1 MTATLEPY
9 EVLTLIST
17 VAQPVERSDFTGV
30 EISSDAEVAV
40 FGGHVCTYIPHGVA
54 SCDHLETINLPVE
67 TWRNEYLGVHTVWR
81 GDQASEVNYY
91 RVQASA
97 DDTTLTFDPPLSAI
111 ATHGPVE
118 SSLPDCR
125 HMGRVPVLHRGEW
138 CEFGTRTDFHLTGD
152 KPIAMT
158 QFISSSATTGSSAL
172 QPPPGASA
180 DPSMSIVPPAAQYRT
195 EYQFLMPDTY
205 EKQYVVFIHRGGSLL
220 EVDGVS
226 VSAAEMGNAS
236 RTPYLVEEERRI
248 GDSDWYRTVVRLGP
262 GGHFVTDLLQEP
274 FGINVHAYN
283 EFVSYAYPGGMNLT
297 KQQQ

>member
-1 MTATLEPY
+1 
-9 EVLTLIST
+9 
-17 VAQPVERSDFTGV
+17 VEASDFTGV
-30 EISSDAEVAV
+30 EITADSEVAV
-40 FGGHVCTYIPHGVA
+40 FGGHVCTYIPHGVM

-81 GDQASEVNYY
+81 GNAQSEVNYY
-91 RVQASA
+91 RVQASE
-97 DDTTLTFDPPLSAI
+97 DDTTLTFDPPLRDI
-111 ATHGPVE
+111 ATFGPVE

-125 HMGRVPVLHRGEW
+125 HMGRTPVLHRGEW

-152 KPIAMT
+152 HPIALT
-158 QFISSSATTGSSAL
+158 QFISGAATTGGSDLS
-172 QPPPGASA
+172 PPPGASA
-180 DPSMSIVPPAAQYRT
+180 DPSMSIVPPAEQYRT

-205 EKQYVVFIHRGGSLL
+205 EKQYVVFVHPGGSLL

-226 VSAAEMGNAS
+226 VSAAEMGNAA
-236 RTPYLVEEERRI
+236 RTPYLVEQERQI
-248 GDSDWYRTVVRLGP
+248 GASRWYRTVVRLGP
-262 GGHFVTDLLQEP
+262 GGHFVSDLLQEP